1 MAEDEENLELLR
13 LVLYFVE
20 DEILELERL
29 MLAVVDEITVLID
42 LEVGV
47 EAVKILTQMM
57 GHFQSRF

>member
-1 MAEDEENLELLR
+1 LAEDEENLELLR